1 MAVVCTPPRWAIKP
15 RGGPVIV
22 NSRSRY
28 ILVARARVYA
38 GREVERRREREGES
52 MKRERGGDREREPKK
67 ETILKEKERK
77 REQIV
82 GTS

>member
-1 MAVVCTPPRWAIKP
+1 MREERWKE
-15 RGGPVIV
+15 G
-22 NSRSRY
+22 
-28 ILVARARVYA
+28 
-38 GREVERRREREGES
+38 EREGES